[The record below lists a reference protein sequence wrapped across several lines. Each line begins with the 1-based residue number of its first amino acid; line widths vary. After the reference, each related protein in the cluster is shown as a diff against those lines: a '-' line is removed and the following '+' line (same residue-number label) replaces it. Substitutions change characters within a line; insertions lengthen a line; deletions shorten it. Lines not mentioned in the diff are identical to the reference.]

1 MRTQHLYLFNTM
13 AQPNSHSHLLLV
25 CVLQAPEM
33 YEESYN
39 ERVDIYAFGMCV
51 LEMVGRL
58 SLIVKPLWLS
68 DP

>member
-1 MRTQHLYLFNTM
+1 
-13 AQPNSHSHLLLV
+13 
-25 CVLQAPEM
+25 M

>member
-1 MRTQHLYLFNTM
+1 MRTHLYLFDTM

>member
-1 MRTQHLYLFNTM
+1 
-13 AQPNSHSHLLLV
+13 
-25 CVLQAPEM
+25 M

-58 SLIVKPLWLS
+58 ISHCEATLVE
-68 DP
+68 